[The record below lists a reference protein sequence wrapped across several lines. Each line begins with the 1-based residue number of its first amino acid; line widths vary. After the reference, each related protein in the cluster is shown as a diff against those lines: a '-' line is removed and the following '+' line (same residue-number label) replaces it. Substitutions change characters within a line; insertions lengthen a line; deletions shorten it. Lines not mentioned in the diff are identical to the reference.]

1 MHIKWNRQRP
11 TQLFSWSTWLAA
23 VQLTVSH
30 FKGHKKCFP
39 KQNIGYLLE
48 TNITFTK
55 TQEYGETT
63 LLFEFHEESSFFDI
77 WANASRKPY
86 RNGENLEL
94 TMTFFG
100 AVNRKLS
107 WPMDANSSLQQ
118 NDTKLSFYSK
128 LLTQYTLFNSKRE
141 LAIRIVIQSA
151 KWHERLFTYNSRFE
165 FLRY

>member
-1 MHIKWNRQRP
+1 MGKP
-11 TQLFSWSTWLAA
+11 
-23 VQLTVSH
+23 
-30 FKGHKKCFP
+30 
-39 KQNIGYLLE
+39 LL
-48 TNITFTK
+48 
-55 TQEYGETT
+55 
-63 LLFEFHEESSFFDI
+63 EFHEESSFFDI

-94 TMTFFG
+94 TMTFCG

-107 WPMDANSSLQQ
+107 WPMDANSSPQQ

-128 LLTQYTLFNSKRE
+128 LLSLTRRKLTQYTLFNSKRE